1 VTVDERNAMKRGG
14 VPERRR
20 KEGWISCIWTSLCGY
35 PSLVMPGFPDAE
47 VIELEWE
54 RQAMNKKGKEE
65 DMPTRSFLSVLPSI
79 HVIHESGLVSEEVN
93 ECEKRANERSLSFHF
108 QLLFPFTFVY
118 SLDSSL
124 RCNGEAVRQW
134 KEIARKGT
142 GNG

>member
-1 VTVDERNAMKRGG
+1 MKRGG

-93 ECEKRANERSLSFHF
+93 ECEKRANERLHQIPINISYLFSYLNPK
-108 QLLFPFTFVY
+108 LL
-118 SLDSSL
+118 
-124 RCNGEAVRQW
+124 
-134 KEIARKGT
+134 K
-142 GNG
+142 